1 MYYDTI
7 WYDLTQFL
15 SMSRLRSVGNS
26 TASFLLAGIC
36 VRANPFNFR
45 MPRLQNLRL
54 WTVLLAPHES
64 HGRSEAVLSG
74 ETKLSKVSRH
84 NQSILWGID
93 CSKLSEARWQPCFRA
108 GWFSN
113 LFRAPLTPP
122 VRALCEYLGKSWNL
136 IAKRTPGGFWRSR
149 ADSVQLQTLLW
160 YTPWFLVFLFY
171 IPLLREQSPRSYFT
185 GSFLQCD

>member
-1 MYYDTI
+1 MIDLKVAGGAI
-7 WYDLTQFL
+7 WHTVVNSQLRYNLTQFL

-54 WTVLLAPHES
+54 GAVLLAPHES

-84 NQSILWGID
+84 NQSILWGMD

-122 VRALCEYLGKSWNL
+122 VRALCENLGKSWNL

-160 YTPWFLVFLFY
+160 CVCVSVYFLPIF
-171 IPLLREQSPRSYFT
+171 
-185 GSFLQCD
+185 